1 MATTAAKVLQ
11 ATVMV
16 AVTAT
21 IQDATRAAMSPRN
34 DGAEDIR
41 NYGDSGGQGN
51 DGSQDFVNYGDSG
64 CEAGEVTAVVG
75 GSDDPGRD
83 EGSDA
88 ALEAMTAVDVVAI
101 VAAEA
106 MVRKTPATAAAK
118 FLPATA
124 VVAVE
129 AMVPKTAGNSSD
141 SGGEVFKATTVV
153 EAHAIVRKVA
163 TAAAKVLQATA
174 VVAVTVTIQDATRAA
189 MSPRND
195 GVEDFGNSD
204 DSGCEAGEVTAVV
217 GSSDDPG
224 RDKGSDVAL
233 EAMTV
238 VIVVTTVVDAAAIRS
253 AYSKE
258 AKTSAITATA
268 AATFLTATAGVSAEP
283 MVPKTVA
290 ITATA
295 AAKILEDAMVPN
307 TVAITA
313 TAAETFLMATATV
326 AVKGMVQK
334 TLAITAKFFTAIAVV
349 ATMAL
354 RTRRWK
360 QSRLKAIDDSAAAA
374 KDLTASGR
382 AVVAATA
389 MIQDATRAGGGKQ
402 WGRILRQITGT
413 AAAKFS
419 TPTTVVAA
427 VAIIQGAM
435 RSYGSED
442 CGNYGGGE
450 CEGSYGE
457 CGGRGNGD
465 NLGRD
470 EDGDFALEAITRGS
484 RDDGC
489 DCGDEIS
496 YGDGDGRGGIDN
508 PGYVK
513 GGGCDGAE
521 DCGDHGDSG
530 AKGNC
535 RGDSDNPGR
544 DDWGD
549 VAQKPITAVALGDA
563 MVRKMVTAAAKFLQ
577 ATAVVAV
584 TATIQDATREVMV
597 PKTLAITATTAAKFL
612 TAPAGSDGSQDFG
625 NSDDSGCKSGEV
637 TAVVDTTAV
646 IAATAIIEDAAGAAT
661 AVVAAF
667 SFSVAITETTAAK
680 ILEATVVVA
689 ATAIIQ
695 DATRACDGAEHCGI
709 YGDSG
714 GNISYGDGDARGGMV
729 DLGRKKD
736 GNAYYKAITTVVVVA
751 IVKDEVMM
759 LKTVAITA
767 IVFTAIAVVAAG
779 SDGAKDFGNSDGSGC
794 EASEVTAVV
803 DGSDDPGRVEGS
815 DVALQAIT
823 AAVVDRM
830 VPKTVAIMPKSAENF
845 VTATAVVA
853 AVVDNPRRDESDDV
867 T

>member
-41 NYGDSGGQGN
+41 NYGDSGGQVSYDTGGGAALAMAQDGN

-129 AMVPKTAGNSSD
+129 AMVPTSAENSSD

-153 EAHAIVRKVA
+153 EAHAIVRKMA

-174 VVAVTVTIQDATRAA
+174 VVAEVMVPKTSAITATTAA
-189 MSPRND
+189 KFLRHRRWRCVSDDPGGEIGGDGSD

-217 GSSDDPG
+217 GGSDDSG
-224 RDKGSDVAL
+224 RDKGRDVAL

-238 VIVVTTVVDAAAIRS
+238 VIVVTTVVDAAEIRS

-258 AKTSAITATA
+258 AKTSAITVTA

-313 TAAETFLMATATV
+313 TAAETYVMATATV
-326 AVKGMVQK
+326 AVKVMVQK
-334 TLAITAKFFTAIAVV
+334 TVAITAKFFTAIAVV

-374 KDLTASGR
+374 AAKDLTAS
-382 AVVAATA
+382 AA
-389 MIQDATRAGGGKQ
+389 R
-402 WGRILRQITGT
+402 
-413 AAAKFS
+413 
-419 TPTTVVAA
+419 
-427 VAIIQGAM
+427 
-435 RSYGSED
+435 
-442 CGNYGGGE
+442 
-450 CEGSYGE
+450 
-457 CGGRGNGD
+457 GGRGDSND
-465 NLGRD
+465 
-470 EDGDFALEAITRGS
+470 
-484 RDDGC
+484 
-489 DCGDEIS
+489 
-496 YGDGDGRGGIDN
+496 
-508 PGYVK
+508 PGYN
-513 GGGCDGAE
+513 E
-521 DCGDHGDSG
+521 
-530 AKGNC
+530 
-535 RGDSDNPGR
+535 GR
-544 DDWGD
+544 
-549 VAQKPITAVALGDA
+549 
-563 MVRKMVTAAAKFLQ
+563 
-577 ATAVVAV
+577 
-584 TATIQDATREVMV
+584 
-597 PKTLAITATTAAKFL
+597 
-612 TAPAGSDGSQDFG
+612 
-625 NSDDSGCKSGEV
+625 
-637 TAVVDTTAV
+637 
-646 IAATAIIEDAAGAAT
+646 
-661 AVVAAF
+661 
-667 SFSVAITETTAAK
+667 
-680 ILEATVVVA
+680 
-689 ATAIIQ
+689 
-695 DATRACDGAEHCGI
+695 
-709 YGDSG
+709 
-714 GNISYGDGDARGGMV
+714 
-729 DLGRKKD
+729 
-736 GNAYYKAITTVVVVA
+736 
-751 IVKDEVMM
+751 
-759 LKTVAITA
+759 
-767 IVFTAIAVVAAG
+767 
-779 SDGAKDFGNSDGSGC
+779 
-794 EASEVTAVV
+794 
-803 DGSDDPGRVEGS
+803 
-815 DVALQAIT
+815 
-823 AAVVDRM
+823 
-830 VPKTVAIMPKSAENF
+830 
-845 VTATAVVA
+845 
-853 AVVDNPRRDESDDV
+853 RR
-867 T
+867 